1 MAARRLVALR
11 GDEADLYTRHHRA
24 LRRAVAGRVRMS
36 ADLIEEACQQAWL
49 ILLRRQ
55 PVRGPTLFAWLVTVA
70 VHEGYRL
77 SAIDRRDLSLDA
89 PASSAE
95 EWVAGHQGERTVD
108 RDVVDESLEARRALR
123 ALASLSGRQ
132 RQYAVLRVV
141 GFSYR
146 EIAAREGVT
155 YTNVNKHLAKA
166 SQRLKA
172 AVERAA

>member
-1 MAARRLVALR
+1 MAAQRLVALR

-36 ADLIEEACQQAWL
+36 ADLVEEACQQAWL

-55 PVRGPTLFAWLVTVA
+55 PDRGATLFAWLVTVA
-70 VHEGYRL
+70 IHEGYRL

-89 PASSAE
+89 PAPAAD
-95 EWVAGHQGERTVD
+95 EWVPGHQGHRIVD

-123 ALASLSGRQ
+123 ALAALTGRQ
-132 RQYAVLRVV
+132 RQYAVLRVA
-141 GFSYR
+141 GLSYR

-155 YTNVNKHLAKA
+155 YTNVNKHLTKA
-166 SQRLKA
+166 SRRLKDA
-172 AVERAA
+172 AQRAA